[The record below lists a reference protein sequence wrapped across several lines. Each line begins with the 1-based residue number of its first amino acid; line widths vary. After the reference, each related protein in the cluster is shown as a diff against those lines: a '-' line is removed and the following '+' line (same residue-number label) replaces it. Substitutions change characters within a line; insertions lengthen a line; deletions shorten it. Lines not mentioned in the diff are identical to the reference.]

1 MRKEEEEGG
10 GEEEERRRE
19 GGEEERRRGG
29 DAKVLCFAGGGGYP
43 SGARDWVVDGRTTVA
58 AACTMGLGYGS
69 WFGFLKI
76 TDKNGHITKF
86 LITLQTSTV
95 KRLWV

>member
-1 MRKEEEEGG
+1 MRKEEEE
-10 GEEEERRRE
+10 EEER
-19 GGEEERRRGG
+19 RRRGG

-76 TDKNGHITKF
+76 TETKMV
-86 LITLQTSTV
+86 TSRNSSSLC
-95 KRLWV
+95 KHPL